1 MSYIWMNHMA
11 GRMNHMRL
19 MRSRWLRHHWFIY
32 RKIPLNLTR
41 LWEEVDLALP
51 LYRKAK
57 KVRRKA

>member
-1 MSYIWMNHMA
+1 
-11 GRMNHMRL
+11 MRL
-19 MRSRWLRHHWFIY
+19 MRSRWLRHHWLIY